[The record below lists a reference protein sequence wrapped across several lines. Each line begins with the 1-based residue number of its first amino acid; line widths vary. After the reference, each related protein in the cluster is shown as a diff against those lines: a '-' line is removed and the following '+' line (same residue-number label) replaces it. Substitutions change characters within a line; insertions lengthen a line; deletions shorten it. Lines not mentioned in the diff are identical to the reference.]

1 MLSCCNSDRKYKKVV
16 SEEDRQQQRKK
27 DQTTAE
33 QAHLDRIEL
42 EEYMNKRLAGPP
54 RSNLVLSSGLRNNYY
69 LR

>member
-1 MLSCCNSDRKYKKVV
+1 MLPDRTYKKVA
-16 SEEDRQQQRKK
+16 SEEDQQQQRKK

-33 QAHLDRIEL
+33 QAHLDQISL

-54 RSNLVLSSGLRNNYY
+54 RSNLVLSSGLYRNHY

>member
-1 MLSCCNSDRKYKKVV
+1 MLSCCNPDRKYKNVA
-16 SEEDRQQQRKK
+16 SEEDQRQQRKK

-33 QAHLDRIEL
+33 QAHLDQITL

-54 RSNLVLSSGLRNNYY
+54 RSNLFLSSGLRNNHY